1 MVLNDME
8 PQAAGKIASSFEC
21 LGIAFQ
27 IFDDI
32 RDVYS
37 DKGRG
42 QIGND
47 LREGKISALT
57 IAHLEAC
64 PADHHALTGLLKKPF
79 GAVSKDEVLF
89 WKKRFTSSG
98 ASKVCHSWAH
108 SFVEKASVG
117 VKGSSLAPLMDQT
130 IIALGL
136 KK

>member
-1 MVLNDME
+1 LVLSDME
-8 PQAAGKIASSFEC
+8 PQQAGKIASSFEC

-32 RDVYS
+32 KDVYS

-64 PADHHALTGLLKKPF
+64 PKDRPALTRLLKKPF
-79 GAVSKDEVLF
+79 NDVSKDEVLF

-98 ASKVCHSWAH
+98 ASQACETWAH
-108 SFVEKASVG
+108 SFVEKASLG
-117 VKGSSLAPLMDQT
+117 VHGCPLAPLMEQT
-130 IIALGL
+130 ILALGL
-136 KK
+136 KN